1 MYKIEYNKLHASF
14 LDSLL
19 FVPIV
24 HFATVRFASIPSIN
38 QYNKFQH
45 HKDNH
50 KNQEDTKTPSISTS
64 SPLFLRLPLPT
75 KNKNPQQNQSPLP
88 PITGTPAPIMIG
100 RCKDNTNK
108 NRKLAVSAGHRPD
121 GEETKK
127 DTQRSRGSRVTKKP
141 AYAQCRS
148 LKRSG
153 AAFH

>member
-38 QYNKFQH
+38 QYNIFQH

-50 KNQEDTKTPSISTS
+50 KNQQDTKTPSISTS
-64 SPLFLRLPLPT
+64 SPLFLPLPFPA
-75 KNKNPQQNQSPLP
+75 KNQNPQQTQPPSP
-88 PITGTPAPIMIG
+88 PITGTPAIMIE

-108 NRKLAVSAGHRPD
+108 NRKLEVSARHRPD
-121 GEETKK
+121 GEET
-127 DTQRSRGSRVTKKP
+127 
-141 AYAQCRS
+141 
-148 LKRSG
+148 
-153 AAFH
+153 